1 MQDQFWTATAVCR
14 GDNEVRDGLEKEK
27 RQDMKWLKAFDFV
40 HNVKMKKFPD
50 QNVVEKSWVGCP
62 NNLFITKSLLKYV
75 LILGKHF
82 TFLGEFHHL

>member
-1 MQDQFWTATAVCR
+1 MQDQFWTATAVCKS
-14 GDNEVRDGLEKEK
+14 DNEVRDGLEKEK
-27 RQDMKWLKAFDFV
+27 RQDMKWLKAFGFV

-62 NNLFITKSLLKYV
+62 NNLFIIKSLLTYV

-82 TFLGEFHHL
+82 TFLEEFHHL

>member
-1 MQDQFWTATAVCR
+1 MQDQFWTATTVCKS
-14 GDNEVRDGLEKEK
+14 DNEVRDGLEKEK
-27 RQDMKWLKAFDFV
+27 RQDMKWLKAFGFV

-62 NNLFITKSLLKYV
+62 NNLFIIKSLLTYV